1 MVNVIKDIVNKLDGS
16 SYDNQGFAVITALT
30 EKHEG
35 SLIKLQVKP
44 YIKHEGT
51 KGLPEEEH
59 LMEMINRLLAQYSG
73 GSHYAVCKAE
83 KLVGLWEL
91 TVQEVQEK
99 TEDKD
104 NEVQG
109 SL

>member
-16 SYDNQGFAVITALT
+16 SYDNQGFAVTSYVPT
-30 EKHEG
+30 SG
-35 SLIKLQVKP
+35 SLIELQVKP

-59 LMEMINRLLAQYSG
+59 LMEMTNRLLSQYSG
-73 GSHYAVCKAE
+73 GSHYAVYKAE
-83 KLVGLWEL
+83 KVVESWEL

-99 TEDKD
+99 TEDKAD
-104 NEVQG
+104 EV
-109 SL
+109 